1 MSRMSSSGSGVSRKV
16 SDADIFGFIKPR
28 EMEMMRPEKE
38 PLLINDDT
46 IPSGR
51 IFGHDLI
58 KEINIFRC
66 DCISRYDWGYERE
79 SDVIAFIRRSHD

>member
-46 IPSGR
+46 IPSG
-51 IFGHDLI
+51 IKMFG
-58 KEINIFRC
+58 
-66 DCISRYDWGYERE
+66 
-79 SDVIAFIRRSHD
+79 